1 MGILTRREKQEK
13 IEELL
18 EELREKVEEVNSIV
32 RDEDGMEI
40 FQTYKMLADRGA
52 ITLLHE
58 LWRLGSEAT
67 LKFSTN
73 GYANL
78 TV

>member
-1 MGILTRREKQEK
+1 MGILTREEKQKK
-13 IEELL
+13 IEGLV
-18 EELREKVEEVNSIV
+18 EELREKVEEVNSVV

-40 FQTYKMLADRGA
+40 FQTYKMLADRNA
-52 ITLLHE
+52 IVLLHE
-58 LWRLGSEAT
+58 LWKLGSDAT

-73 GYANL
+73 GYVNL